1 MKKKVK
7 KVYLISNGDFRDAVG
22 VECWSKQKETLRQV
36 KAALAQ
42 LRVKTESFPKY
53 DPKRKHGFLTR
64 QCYAAETFATLDRE
78 TPVIIVLASW
88 VYAHHVAGCLQT
100 HKAPILLLANF
111 DGTFPGL
118 VSLLNHA
125 GTFERLGI
133 RHSRLWTESFLD
145 DARFIKRLATWC
157 KTGRITYSKNHLADA
172 EDLKLSAKAMTF
184 GKKLAADILRTKRI
198 MGQLDPGCMGMLNA
212 VMNPAKLAGIG
223 MPIELLNQS
232 DLLAEMKLV
241 SDEEAQKHLNW
252 LVRKRAWFDWGTDQY
267 EHLVHG
273 QVLEQMKMYSAAA
286 RIYQRYGL
294 SAIGIP
300 YQYGLVRCCPA
311 SDLAEGML
319 NNSERPNVLDPE
331 TNRIVNKGKPIVHF
345 NEGDMGAGIPQ
356 VLMHDIYVRK
366 GMPPETTLHD
376 VRWGS
381 AFGRKFVWVFEISG
395 GAPPAHFGGW
405 KHTRIHRQPKM
416 YFPLGGGT
424 CSGISKPGT
433 VTWARFYEQFGE
445 IGMDCGTGEVLA
457 LPEDEVR
464 DRLDKTNEEWPIANV
479 HIPGYGRDQLMS
491 SHMSNHI
498 IIGYGDILEELVATC
513 MHLGIPTRVAGHAR
527 RALT

>member
-42 LRVKTESFPKY
+42 LGVKTETFPKY

-64 QCYAAETFATLDRE
+64 QCYAAETFAKIDRE

-133 RHSRLWTESFLD
+133 RHSRLWSESFLD
-145 DARFIKRLATWC
+145 DAKFLRRLATWC

-212 VMNPAKLAGIG
+212 VMDPAKLAGK
-223 MPIELLNQS
+223 IEAILN
-232 DLLAEMKLV
+232 ENGV
-241 SDEEAQKHLNW
+241 DE
-252 LVRKRAWFDWGTDQY
+252 
-267 EHLVHG
+267 
-273 QVLEQMKMYSAAA
+273 
-286 RIYQRYGL
+286 
-294 SAIGIP
+294 
-300 YQYGLVRCCPA
+300 A
-311 SDLAEGML
+311 S
-319 NNSERPNVLDPE
+319 
-331 TNRIVNKGKPIVHF
+331 
-345 NEGDMGAGIPQ
+345 
-356 VLMHDIYVRK
+356 VLMTDYMGFVTLMQSNDKIYIAVSLV
-366 GMPPETTLHD
+366 ETGDNKYMLMVD
-376 VRWGS
+376 YDGQ
-381 AFGRKFVWVFEISG
+381 E
-395 GAPPAHFGGW
+395 
-405 KHTRIHRQPKM
+405 
-416 YFPLGGGT
+416 
-424 CSGISKPGT
+424 
-433 VTWARFYEQFGE
+433 
-445 IGMDCGTGEVLA
+445 
-457 LPEDEVR
+457 R
-464 DRLDKTNEEWPIANV
+464 D
-479 HIPGYGRDQLMS
+479 
-491 SHMSNHI
+491 
-498 IIGYGDILEELVATC
+498 
-513 MHLGIPTRVAGHAR
+513 
-527 RALT
+527 